1 MSEKKNTANIFLRLL
16 YRPTDPNIGVF
27 KKKKKTT
34 EKEKLNKQIKQL
46 ENRKRHM

>member
-27 KKKKKTT
+27 KKKKKQQKKKNLTN
-34 EKEKLNKQIKQL
+34 KLN
-46 ENRKRHM
+46 N